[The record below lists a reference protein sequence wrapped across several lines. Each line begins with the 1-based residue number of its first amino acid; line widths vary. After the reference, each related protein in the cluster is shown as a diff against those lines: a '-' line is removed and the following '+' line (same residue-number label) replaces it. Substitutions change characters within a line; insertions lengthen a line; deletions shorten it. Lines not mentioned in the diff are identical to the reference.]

1 MRFLKLN
8 GKKFAQ
14 LKIMAGTY
22 SLKFHYFIVNPIGV
36 EPMTFGFRKP
46 MLYPTELRVHPFG
59 DACLQEKKTNNVYTI
74 PLTGMEVNF
83 NLKRGLVQIVIFTA
97 Q

>member
-1 MRFLKLN
+1 
-8 GKKFAQ
+8 
-14 LKIMAGTY
+14 
-22 SLKFHYFIVNPIGV
+22 
-36 EPMTFGFRKP
+36 
-46 MLYPTELRVHPFG
+46 VHPFG
-59 DACLQEKKTNNVYTI
+59 DACLQEKRKTIFYMI

>member
-1 MRFLKLN
+1 
-8 GKKFAQ
+8 
-14 LKIMAGTY
+14 
-22 SLKFHYFIVNPIGV
+22 
-36 EPMTFGFRKP
+36 
-46 MLYPTELRVHPFG
+46 MLYPAELRVHSYG
-59 DACLQEKKTNNVYTI
+59 DACLQEKRQTLLYMM